1 VCERVVVVD
10 EGFGLEESEVEGFV
24 GRWAS
29 GWVEW

>member
-1 VCERVVVVD
+1 VVRSVVAD
-10 EGFGLEESEVEGFV
+10 EGFGLDGSEVDESV

>member
-1 VCERVVVVD
+1 MLAVVAD
-10 EGFGLEESEVEGFV
+10 EGFGLDGSEVDESV

>member
-1 VCERVVVVD
+1 VVLAVVVD
-10 EGFGLEESEVEGFV
+10 EGFGLEGSEVDEFV